1 MVIGDPQWRRELAQI
16 IRRLRK
22 KGYRDLAQHVLD
34 LGRHCIATRAGEPDN
49 SKTTVQEEPGHHAG
63 DDHRRRIEKRGQRA

>member
-16 IRRLRK
+16 IRRLRQ

-34 LGRHCIATRAGEPDN
+34 LGRNCIATRAGEPDN
-49 SKTTVQEEPGHHAG
+49 SKPTV
-63 DDHRRRIEKRGQRA
+63 